1 MANTL
6 ILSGNIGALPEAS
19 TTKNGANKA
28 KFSFCFKNEGKESDK
43 NNKNWINCV
52 AYKGT
57 ADVVTKFLGTGDKLL
72 LKGELNHVN
81 YTNPEG
87 KKINYHELTVH
98 YIEFINLKS
107 KGNAQTQS
115 YDQVP
120 TFAPTYDSDSN
131 PNIF

>member
-6 ILSGNIGALPEAS
+6 ILSGNIGAPPEAS
-19 TTKNGANKA
+19 TTKNGANKV

-57 ADVVTKFLGTGDKLL
+57 ADVVSKFLG
-72 LKGELNHVN
+72 
-81 YTNPEG
+81 
-87 KKINYHELTVH
+87 TVH
-98 YIEFINLKS
+98 YIEFITLKS